1 MNENKE
7 LNKLAKNISEFK
19 LKDNSNMSSMLL
31 KENKDSMYLEKS
43 RKMPDYLLKLR
54 LLLKRQRE
62 KDKLNC
68 TIKKCSEEL
77 KLRNLSKRDLE
88 LSTKKIKSAK
98 ESPENKELKNTD
110 SNKKEEKPK
119 DRLES
124 RLKGKSMKKELNWK
138 KWSVKRSL
146 KNIAFNK
153 RE

>member
-1 MNENKE
+1 M
-7 LNKLAKNISEFK
+7 
-19 LKDNSNMSSMLL
+19 
-31 KENKDSMYLEKS
+31 
-43 RKMPDYLLKLR
+43 
-54 LLLKRQRE
+54 
-62 KDKLNC
+62 
-68 TIKKCSEEL
+68 
-77 KLRNLSKRDLE
+77 SKRDLE

-98 ESPENKELKNTD
+98 ESRENKELKNTD

-119 DRLES
+119 DRLEL